1 MASKAAQ
8 LLAQGHA
15 MLDFVL
21 YPPTTRDT
29 SGIAVNNTT
38 LLKVKAWAKKQEDP
52 ITGDHVANA
61 SQVCTY
67 DIFTSTRYEY
77 RVIRIQK
84 VRNMSCAPNFEF

>member
-1 MASKAAQ
+1 MASTAAK
-8 LLAQGHA
+8 LLAQGHV

-21 YPPTTRDT
+21 YPPPTRDT

-67 DIFTSTRYEY
+67 DIFTS
-77 RVIRIQK
+77 IALFLFK
-84 VRNMSCAPNFEF
+84 SNMSCATNFEF

>member
-1 MASKAAQ
+1 MASTAAQ

-38 LLKVKAWAKKQEDP
+38 LLKVKAWAEKQEDP
-52 ITGDHVANA
+52 VTGDDMANA

-67 DIFTSTRYEY
+67 VIFTS
-77 RVIRIQK
+77 IASFSDSK
-84 VRNMSCAPNFEF
+84 SNMSCAPNFEF